1 LKVHLLIIQHLR
13 AQFGWFGKSKT
24 QTKMLANLGQ
34 AFRQIAQKNNLN
46 LSDFPPPNK
55 FRAQIEKIMI
65 NKLPKIKKNDIPSLN
80 AILEQDIPKL
90 MQDLPNMEEKND
102 MGVSGAASNPFAAVA
117 MEKDAA
123 VSGSQAWIVTSAM
136 KATYDIQFHALHLQG
151 GKASGGQIMNVML
164 QSGLQRETLKAIWT
178 LADIDSDGKMD
189 SEEFALCMFLI
200 DHVNKGLK
208 LPPTLPMRM
217 VPPGKRKLLEFS

>member
-1 LKVHLLIIQHLR
+1 M
-13 AQFGWFGKSKT
+13 T

-46 LSDFPPPNK
+46 LSDSPPPNK
-55 FRAQIEKIMI
+55 FRSQIEKIMI
-65 NKLPKIKKNDIPSLN
+65 NKLPKIKKNDIPSLD
-80 AILEQDIPKL
+80 AVLERDIPQL
-90 MQDLPNMEEKND
+90 MQDLPNSEEKND
-102 MGVSGAASNPFAAVA
+102 MGVSSAASNPFAAVA

-136 KATYDIQFHALHLQG
+136 KATYDIQFHALALQG

-164 QSGLQRETLKAIWT
+164 QSGLQRETLKAVWA

-189 SEEFALCMFLI
+189 HEEFALCMFLI
-200 DHVNKGLK
+200 DHVKKGLK

>member
-1 LKVHLLIIQHLR
+1 LIIQHLR

-24 QTKMLANLGQ
+24 QTKMLSNLGQ

-55 FRAQIEKIMI
+55 FRAQIEKVMI
-65 NKLPKIKKNDIPSLN
+65 NKLPKIKKNDIPSLDE
-80 AILEQDIPKL
+80 ILERDIPKL
-90 MQDLPNMEEKND
+90 MQDLPNAEQKSD
-102 MGVSGAASNPFAAVA
+102 FGDSAPASNPFAAVA

-123 VSGSQAWIVTSAM
+123 VSASQAWIINSAM
-136 KATYDIQFHALHLQG
+136 KATYDIKFHGLSLQG

-164 QSGLQRETLKAIWT
+164 QSGLQRETLKAVWT

-189 SEEFALCMFLI
+189 HEEFALCMYLI
-200 DHVNKGLK
+200 DHVKKGLK